1 MAVRICTIDV
11 DERKKQI
18 VSTGTS
24 MFPITAYYNDLDQM
38 PTKEVPW
45 HWHEELEVI
54 YVVKGSI
61 LVGIQ
66 NNELVLKEQEG
77 IFINTNILHSVRK
90 KSEEC
95 ILYSFVFASSL
106 ISGSVESVYEQRFV
120 KPLLMNHELPCVK
133 LTKEVAWQKEAALCI
148 LKAYEEYERNEYGYE
163 LLVREQLSHMWYL
176 LVTNVLQNQS
186 DAVQQETLD
195 IKRMKRMMKYIQA
208 HYQESIS
215 LEGIAKAASISEREA
230 LRCFQKTI
238 HDTPISYLLKFRIS
252 QAASLLLD
260 SDATITEIS
269 AVCGFEDSSYFAKM
283 FKRHIKQSPR
293 MYRKQMQNRRS

>member
-1 MAVRICTIDV
+1 MAVRICRVDV
-11 DERKKQI
+11 DEQKKQI

-54 YVVKGSI
+54 YVVKGSVI
-61 LVGIQ
+61 IGIQ
-66 NNELVLKEQEG
+66 NDEFVLDECEG
-77 IFINTNILHSVRK
+77 VFINTNTLHSVK
-90 KSEEC
+90 KDSEEC
-95 ILYSFVFASSL
+95 IIYSFVFASSL
-106 ISGSVESVYEQRFV
+106 ISGSGESIYEQRFV
-120 KPLLMNHELPCVK
+120 KPLLSCHELPCVK
-133 LTKEVAWQKEAALCI
+133 LKKEVPWQREAAACI
-148 LKAYEEYERNEYGYE
+148 LKAYEEFESDAFGYE

-176 LVTNVLQNQS
+176 IVTQALQNQREKAQS
-186 DAVQQETLD
+186 ETLD
-195 IKRMKRMMKYIQA
+195 IKRMKIMMEYIRA

-215 LEGIAKAASISEREA
+215 LEAIAKAASISEREA

-238 HDTPISYLLKFRIS
+238 HDTPISYLLKYRIS
-252 QAASLLLD
+252 QAASMLVD
-260 SDATITEIS
+260 SDHTITEIS

-293 MYRKQMQNRRS
+293 MYRKQMQIRR